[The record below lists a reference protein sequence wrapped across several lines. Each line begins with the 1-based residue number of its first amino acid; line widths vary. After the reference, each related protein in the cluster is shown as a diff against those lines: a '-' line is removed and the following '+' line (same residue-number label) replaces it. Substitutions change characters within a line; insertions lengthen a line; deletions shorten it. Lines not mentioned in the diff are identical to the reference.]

1 MAFFQGK
8 ENTEKHVEEGQ
19 VVMVTEHRIF
29 DGGNRKGQIVIRVSV
44 TWLDLTW
51 LNPLGSLGNIGPQ
64 RVSVQN

>member
-1 MAFFQGK
+1 MIIFGIVFLQGK

-44 TWLDLTW
+44 QKSSTT
-51 LNPLGSLGNIGPQ
+51 G
-64 RVSVQN
+64 VF